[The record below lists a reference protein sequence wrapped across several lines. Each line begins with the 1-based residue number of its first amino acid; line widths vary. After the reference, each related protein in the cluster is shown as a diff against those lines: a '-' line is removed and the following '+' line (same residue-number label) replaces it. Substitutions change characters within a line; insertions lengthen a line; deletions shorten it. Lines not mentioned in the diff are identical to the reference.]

1 MRFPDSPAAVFLRY
15 RFRMSG
21 RSHGSDKRHW
31 PVMAG
36 KVPETGDK
44 SEYLPGIQCFASAP
58 RIGRVRQMSETIE
71 DIPEM
76 SGVMLRFHV
85 CGISCTVK
93 ESYPFLFGNNTC
105 LIAARMRAGMQ
116 RIPVTGSPQ
125 IEWGGREV
133 SPYYRLNPDLE
144 YPSGIFFNQF

>member
-1 MRFPDSPAAVFLRY
+1 
-15 RFRMSG
+15 
-21 RSHGSDKRHW
+21 
-31 PVMAG
+31 MAG

-105 LIAARMRAGMQ
+105 LIAALRAGMQ
-116 RIPVTGSPQ
+116 RTSYTRDPQ
-125 IEWGGREV
+125 IEWGDREV
-133 SPYYRLNPDLE
+133 SPSYRLCRLKYIE
-144 YPSGIFFNQF
+144 